1 MEQYY
6 SICMYQKKKKKSTYK
21 WTQTHVFKGELCWK
35 KKKPIYQSSK
45 NQVRESQFV
54 DICGFDGEES
64 W

>member
-21 WTQTHVFKGELCWK
+21 WTQMHVFKGELCLK
-35 KKKPIYQSSK
+35 KKANLPIIK
-45 NQVRESQFV
+45 NQVRESHFV

>member
-1 MEQYY
+1 MCSRVSYVE
-6 SICMYQKKKKKSTYK
+6 
-21 WTQTHVFKGELCWK
+21 K

>member
-1 MEQYY
+1 
-6 SICMYQKKKKKSTYK
+6 MYVPKKKNPRISEPKRMCSRVSY
-21 WTQTHVFKGELCWK
+21 VEK
-35 KKKPIYQSSK
+35 KKANLPIIK